1 MTLMT
6 ADLND
11 HIVVIG
17 KESGERKWQ
26 CFWGVRMASKGRC
39 SANMTSDKIDL
50 DGEGG

>member
-26 CFWGVRMASKGRC
+26 CFLGLGWQAKVDARQ
-39 SANMTSDKIDL
+39 I
-50 DGEGG
+50 